1 MSRAASTDS
10 TAARAER
17 NEPGHDDLPQDTPD
31 NRDQSFPRTP
41 TAAAHSRWNAK
52 KDLSF
57 VPLRPSL
64 VVEVR
69 YDHMEGNRFRHTAQ
83 FVRWREDRDPASC
96 SYAQLEEPVSYDLA
110 KVLGG

>member
-1 MSRAASTDS
+1 M
-10 TAARAER
+10 
-17 NEPGHDDLPQDTPD
+17 
-31 NRDQSFPRTP
+31 
-41 TAAAHSRWNAK
+41 
-52 KDLSF
+52 
-57 VPLRPSL
+57 PLRPER